1 MIANFFKQSKP
12 IVFLILGIILSL
24 LFYLKI
30 ILSNKFSVNG
40 ENIPVILL
48 NHIVLVLSFVLF
60 ELSIKH
66 YEIQKGHS
74 LMSLFFVLFTSFIV
88 PGIGFSY
95 ELSGFLILS
104 LGIIRLLSITKNIDT
119 NLRFYEAVLLITIA
133 SLFYKPFILCLV
145 LVLVASLLFSTPKWR
160 YFIIPFL
167 SISTV
172 VIFVESYYLII
183 YDSVVGLHG
192 FIPKI
197 EYSIEEYYSKLN
209 PILTIF
215 WLISSLI
222 CLYQIFSVKRIRSL
236 YHRNMASF
244 FLIFLILA
252 LLSMGFES
260 STLSGLWL
268 MSIWP
273 LCIYLGDFISR
284 IKKQLWLQIGFWFFV
299 IGSISI
305 YIFSL

>member
-12 IVFLILGIILSL
+12 IVFLILGIALSL

-30 ILSNKFSVNG
+30 ILSNTFSVNS
-40 ENIPVILL
+40 ENIPVIVL
-48 NHIVLVLSFVLF
+48 NHIVLVVSFVLF

-66 YEIQKGHS
+66 YEIQTGHS
-74 LMSLFFVLFTSFIV
+74 LVSLFFVLFSSLIV
-88 PGIGFSY
+88 PNIGFSH

-104 LGIIRLLSITKNIDT
+104 LGIIRLLSMTKNVEK
-119 NLRFYEAVLLITIA
+119 NLRIYEAVLLITIA
-133 SLFYKPFILCLV
+133 GLFYKPFILCLV
-145 LVLVASLLFSTPKWR
+145 LVLVASLLFSAPKWR

-172 VIFVESYYLII
+172 IIFVESYYLIT
-183 YDSVVGLHG
+183 YDSVVGLHF

-215 WLISSLI
+215 WLIS
-222 CLYQIFSVKRIRSL
+222 CLTCIYQIFSVKRIRSL

-252 LLSMGFES
+252 LLSMGFKS
-260 STLSGLWL
+260 STLSGLWV

-273 LCIYLGDFISR
+273 FCIYLGDFISR
-284 IKKQLWLQIGFWFFV
+284 IKKRLWLQIGFWFFV
-299 IGSISI
+299 LGPISI
-305 YIFSL
+305 YFLTL